1 MIRIAILSVLWIG
14 IMFFV
19 YPTTEVQSETAP
31 EDLFSMAKAQED
43 KYFQD
48 MTPFIPATEKA
59 IECLALNIYHE
70 ARNESTIGQA
80 SVAWVVIN
88 RVQSDK
94 FPDSV
99 CGVVY
104 EARYSKWWKE
114 AHGKNVPLRHQ
125 CQFSWY
131 CDGKSDR
138 VYEWDKFEE
147 ARSIAYS
154 VLMNKTPADP
164 TNGALWYHAD
174 YVNPSWANDYTKT
187 AKIGTHIFY
196 RN

>member
-1 MIRIAILSVLWIG
+1 
-14 IMFFV
+14 MFFV

>member
-19 YPTTEVQSETAP
+19 YPTKEVQSETTP
-31 EDLFSMAKAQED
+31 EDLFAMAKAQED

-48 MTPFIPATEKA
+48 MTPFIPATEKS

-88 RVQSDK
+88 RVQSDM
-94 FPDSV
+94 FPNSV

-114 AHGKNVPLRHQ
+114 AHGKDVPLRHQ

-138 VYEWDKFEE
+138 VYEWDKFEV

-154 VLMNKTPADP
+154 VLMNETPADP

-174 YVNPSWANDYTKT
+174 YVNPRWANDYTKT

>member
-19 YPTTEVQSETAP
+19 YPTKEVQSETTP
-31 EDLFSMAKAQED
+31 EDLFAMAKAQED

-48 MTPFIPATEKA
+48 MTPFIPATEKS

-88 RVQSDK
+88 RVQSDM
-94 FPDSV
+94 FPNSV

-114 AHGKNVPLRHQ
+114 AHGKDVPLRHQ

-138 VYEWDKFEE
+138 VYDWDKFEE
-147 ARSIAYS
+147 ARSVAYS

-174 YVNPSWANDYTKT
+174 YVNPRWANDYTKT